1 MEPYIRKVHYYETDK
16 MGCVH
21 HSNYIRWM
29 EEARVAYLERAG
41 IGFPMLEERGIY
53 SPVVGV
59 ECRYRRPTHFDE
71 TIRITAK
78 ITEYT
83 GVRLRISYEMIN
95 GQGVLVSTGSS
106 EHCFT
111 DTSGHPVI
119 LKNLH
124 PDIDAVIRAAVEE

>member
-1 MEPYIRKVHYYETDK
+1 MRKLCGTILAAVALAAAYGAEP
-16 MGCVH
+16 M
-21 HSNYIRWM
+21 
-29 EEARVAYLERAG
+29 RVALTFDDSLKDHLLIAA
-41 IGFPMLEERGIY
+41 PMLEERGIY